1 MIKIFN
7 SYLLVEKILRF
18 TGIALAILIYIFSPG
33 ETALTTML
41 VFFVLSVLITL
52 FVLNQ
57 TSKNILEKNPFLAT
71 IDVIFLILCL
81 VLTGKSQSPFI
92 FYLFGTFLTI
102 SRLLKV
108 PSTFIYS
115 SIFMLFMLADILV
128 RNPQAF
134 SRNSSLLVPSML
146 GIVILVSV
154 VSYFIS
160 RLQEQLLP
168 EIPPAAQAEFQPLET
183 PLDYIWD
190 IADLQRD
197 MQNSYSIDS
206 VVSFFIQFLIRLN
219 LTGAVVVH
227 FKKNDLLE
235 MFTRSN
241 DLLKTLDLEDLISKV
256 NNQIPSELT
265 ITHDGHSYEFV
276 NIAEIPEITVYIP
289 HFNVEEDK
297 FKSSLLKLTSELFA
311 YRIAEMTLQSKEK
324 ILLARFSSLREAVKE
339 LSRTIEPRPILE
351 AAAQAIK
358 GLTGMEKSLV
368 MLATSPEEVELDFS
382 RTVIKGKIA
391 EHPETF
397 WRDPLIDAGKKCLS
411 ILEPVFSP
419 LASDESH
426 LVCVPIFFQKKV
438 FGLVAG
444 ITSLP
449 KEEILGDLRT
459 LEVIAA
465 LTATS
470 LANLELMKM
479 REKELTDEEKNLVAR
494 QINEKLLIS
503 LYEALFEIEKAI
515 GESRKDARISL
526 KNLHS
531 LKTHIQNTIRDFRK
545 YIFELYPEARKT
557 IGLRSALEKVISS
570 FDKPQEF
577 FQLSMEVSGEIP
589 VDIENALMRIVYEA
603 SSNSI
608 FHGEATG
615 VEISIAGDK
624 DQIELVIKDN
634 GCGFSPKDAIARI
647 KEERKVGIRS
657 MFDNVKT
664 LGGNLQILSAP
675 GKGTVV
681 KARIPLEFGNQHS
694 YVIQES
700 GDS

>member
-1 MIKIFN
+1 MIRILDT
-7 SYLLVEKILRF
+7 YLLVEKILRF
-18 TGIALAILIYIFSPG
+18 VGIVLAIFIYLFSPG
-33 ETALTTML
+33 KASLTTM
-41 VFFVLSVLITL
+41 VIFIVLSIVLTL

-57 TSKNILEKNPFLAT
+57 TSKNVFKKNPLLAT
-71 IDVIFLILCL
+71 VDAIFLILCL

-92 FYLFGTFLTI
+92 FYLFGTFITI

-115 SIFMLFMLADILV
+115 SIFMLFILADILT

-134 SRNSSLLVPSML
+134 LRNSSLLLPSMS
-146 GIVILVSV
+146 GIIILISV
-154 VSYFIS
+154 VSYFIN

-168 EIPPAAQAEFQPLET
+168 ETSSPTRTEFQPLET

-197 MQNSYSIDS
+197 MQNSYSIDN
-206 VVSFFIQFLIRLN
+206 VISFFIQFLTRLN
-219 LTGAVVVH
+219 LTGAVVIH
-227 FKKNDLLE
+227 FKKNELVE
-235 MFTRSN
+235 MFTKSN
-241 DLLKTLDLEDLISKV
+241 DLLKTLDIEDLISKV
-256 NNQIPSELT
+256 NNQIPSEFT
-265 ITHDGHSYEFV
+265 ITHDGFSYEFV
-276 NIAEIPEITVYIP
+276 NIAEIPEIAVYIP
-289 HFNVEEDK
+289 RFNMEKDK

-311 YRIAEMTLQSKEK
+311 YRIAEMTLQTKEK
-324 ILLARFSSLREAVKE
+324 ILLARFSSLKETVKE
-339 LSRTIEPRPILE
+339 LSGKIEPRPILE
-351 AAAQAIK
+351 AAAQAVK

-368 MLATSPEEVELDFS
+368 MLASSSEEVELDFS
-382 RTVIKGKIA
+382 RTVIKGKMA

-411 ILEPVFSP
+411 KLEPIFSP
-419 LASDESH
+419 IPEGKAH
-426 LVCVPIFFQKKV
+426 LVCVPITYQEKV

-449 KEEILGDLRT
+449 KEEVSGDLRT

-470 LANLELMKM
+470 LTNLELMKM
-479 REKELTDEEKNLVAR
+479 REKEVADEEKNLVAR
-494 QINEKLLIS
+494 EINEKLLAT
-503 LYEALFEIEKAI
+503 LYEALFEIEKTI
-515 GESRKDARISL
+515 GEFQKEKGSSL
-526 KNLHS
+526 KNLHN
-531 LKTHIQNTIRDFRK
+531 LKTRIQNTIRDFRK

-570 FDKPQEF
+570 FDMPQDF
-577 FQLSMEVSGEIP
+577 FQLSITVSGDIP
-589 VDIENALMRIVYEA
+589 VDIENAIMRIVYEA

-608 FHGEATG
+608 FHGEATS
-615 VEISIAGDK
+615 VQISISGNK

-634 GCGFSPKDAIARI
+634 GRGFSPKDVIARI
-647 KEERKVGIRS
+647 KKERKVGIRS

-675 GKGTVV
+675 DKGTVV
-681 KARIPLEFGNQHS
+681 KAKIPLEFSSQHS